1 MFTSDRDLLTLE
13 PNVFRD
19 AGWVGQRL
27 LSTTG
32 STSGTT
38 LTIAAGSLTDV
49 GIDAGHVLVYDAVPL
64 EVLAIG
70 SATAATVSILRAG
83 LSDPAITP
91 PALGTKNVACW
102 TFRPQIALVHTQILR
117 MLGIEPDADPDSL
130 VTEASIVNPAS
141 LALAESLGTLHLVY
155 SAAAALSQ
163 ADSALAARAQM
174 YRQRFGEER
183 QRAVARIDLDGDGEA
198 DATRRLNLVQFLR
211 T

>member
-13 PNVFRD
+13 PNLFRD

-27 LSTTG
+27 LATTG

-38 LTIAAGSLTDV
+38 LTIDAGSLADA

-64 EVLAIG
+64 EVLAVG

-83 LSDPAITP
+83 IGDPAITP
-91 PALGTKNVACW
+91 PTLGTKNVACW

-117 MLGIEPDADPDSL
+117 MLGIEPDAPPDAL

-141 LALAESLGTLHLVY
+141 LALAESLGALHLVY

-163 ADSALAARAQM
+163 TDSALAARAQM

-183 QRAVARIDLDGDGEA
+183 QRAVARIDLDGDGAA

-211 T
+211 A